1 MVKKNIFQSFIELA
15 KSKTTVLAA
24 TVILFS
30 LIMTSL
36 LSMKY
41 YLFQNMVNEDNTSK
55 KDIYASKTIKVI
67 DTYKTEQQKKVAV
80 QRINPV
86 LMLAEDFYISNDMQ
100 ELISNIEK
108 VRQSKLPA
116 SERKACTYPF
126 LRLTTGLSS

>member
-1 MVKKNIFQSFIELA
+1 MVKKNIFQSFVELA
-15 KSKTTVLAA
+15 KSKTAVLAA

-80 QRINPV
+80 QSINPV

-100 ELISNIEK
+100 ELISN
-108 VRQSKLPA
+108 
-116 SERKACTYPF
+116 F
-126 LRLTTGLSS
+126 